1 MPRVSTT
8 CVIAVLFIAAAAFAF
23 SASSN
28 LAAASPVE
36 MSIAPS
42 EITINNSE
50 IKYVDVIVTNNQ
62 NFPDTFSLSVWPS
75 TTWAGISPNLE
86 KGKVTNL
93 GPMSSET
100 VKLYFSVSSDAQPI
114 ATSFLVTAVSTS
126 VLTSNVSASAAASVV
141 TQRKT
146 YVYVSDVFI
155 DNYALGPEGCMNI
168 RIDVTNLGDKTETY
182 KLSTIVTKDASPVQR
197 MDDDTLVIA
206 SKSVGSATHS
216 YCAGKYTPWGTY
228 TLSATLKNSLNDLL
242 DTQSKNFDIVEKS
255 DLVYAKTIS
264 YTPFAQTK
272 SIIVTNEGN
281 RLEKDFYVTETVS
294 GIVSKLF
301 YPVTEPASVDSAD
314 GKVTYSWRIS
324 LLAPGEHATVTYE
337 IRFVSIWISGL
348 VIAIAVFVA
357 FTYVYS
363 PRISKSF
370 VMAGQLKRG
379 KEVPVLIEVRN
390 STLYEIR
397 NIVVSD
403 TIPALASLVEKFDTM
418 KPDAKKTDAGT
429 DLVWRIK
436 SLKPLEE
443 RVLTYRLKTN
453 VDVIGSLRL
462 PRAGMEYLNHRH
474 QMKMASSRALELK

>member
-1 MPRVSTT
+1 MAGTRAIS
-8 CVIAVLFIAAAAFAF
+8 CIAVLMVVAGVCFSVSSHPAAAA
-23 SASSN
+23 
-28 LAAASPVE
+28 PVAL
-36 MSIAPS
+36 SIAPS
-42 EITINNSE
+42 DISINNSE
-50 IKYVDVIVTNNQ
+50 IKSVDVIVTNNQ

-75 TTWAGISPNLE
+75 TMWAGITPNLE
-86 KGKVTNL
+86 KDKIVNL
-93 GPMSSET
+93 GAMSSGT
-100 VKLYFSVSSDAQPI
+100 AKLYFSVAPDAQPI
-114 ATSFLVTAVSTS
+114 ATSFLVTAASTS
-126 VLTSNVSASAAASVV
+126 VLTENVSASATANVV

-155 DNYALGPEGCMNI
+155 DNYALEPEGCMNI
-168 RIDVTNLGDKTETY
+168 RIDVTNLGEKAESY
-182 KLSTIVTKDASPVQR
+182 KLSTTVTKDKAPVQR
-197 MDDDTLVIA
+197 MDDYTLVIS
-206 SKSVGSATHS
+206 SKSVGSAAHS

-228 TLSATLKNSLNDLL
+228 TLSATLKNTLNDLL
-242 DTQSKNFDIVEKS
+242 DTQSKNFNIVEKS
-255 DLVYAKTIS
+255 DLVYAKTVS

-272 SIIVTNEGN
+272 VIIVTNEGN
-281 RLEKDFYVTETVS
+281 RMEKDFYVTETVS
-294 GIVSKLF
+294 GIASKLF
-301 YPVTEPASVDSAD
+301 YPVTEPASAESAD
-314 GKVTYSWRIS
+314 GKVTYRWRIS
-324 LLAPGEHATVTYE
+324 QLTPGEQTTVTYE

-348 VIAIAVFVA
+348 LIAIVVFVA

-363 PRISKSF
+363 PRISKGF
-370 VMAGQLKRG
+370 VMAGPLKRG

-390 STLYEIR
+390 STLHEIR

-418 KPDAKKTDAGT
+418 KPDAKKTDSGT

-474 QMKMASSRALELK
+474 QVKMASSRAIELK